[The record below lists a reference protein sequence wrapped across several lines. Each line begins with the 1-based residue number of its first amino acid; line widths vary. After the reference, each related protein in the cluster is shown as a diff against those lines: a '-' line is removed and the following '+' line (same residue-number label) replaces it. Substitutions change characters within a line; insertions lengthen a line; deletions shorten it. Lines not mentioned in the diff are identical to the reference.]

1 MLGETIAALST
12 PFGEGA
18 IAVIR
23 ITGPRANEI
32 AAGVTGAP
40 VAQWAPRQMKRAALQ
55 VDGRV
60 LDDLLGV
67 RFAAPASYTGE
78 DLVELHLH
86 GGIVLAQT
94 ALQAL
99 FDQGA
104 RPAEPG
110 EFTQRAFLNGK
121 MDLTQAE
128 AVMDLIRARGAAA
141 LEAARDQLSG
151 GLGDRIT
158 GLRDALL
165 ETLAHIEAYIDFP
178 EEDID
183 PETGELLH
191 RRLAA
196 CLQQCRELVATSDE
210 GRILREGARI
220 VISGKPNVGKSS
232 LLNALLGEDRAI
244 VAEIPGTT
252 RDSIEESVSFH
263 GIPVR
268 FIDTA
273 GLRDTDDPVER
284 AGVDRSRAHV
294 DKADILLC
302 IQSAEE
308 EPMPIEADPRAILV
322 VNKSDLPAAAGWA
335 EQPEAIRLSCKTG
348 DGLDTL
354 RQAIHDRVVVNH
366 RFLAHPTAAVNA
378 RHRDCLQ
385 RAIAAL
391 ERGLQALDDALSPE
405 FTALELREAL
415 DFLGEIVGK
424 VDGERLLDR
433 IFANFCIGK

>member
-1 MLGETIAALST
+1 MIGETIAALST

-23 ITGPRANEI
+23 ITGERAC
-32 AAGVTGAP
+32 P
-40 VAQWAPRQMKRAALQ
+40 VAAALTGQPIEQWPPRMMKRAPLQ

-60 LDDLLGV
+60 LDDLLVV

-86 GGIVLAQT
+86 GGVLLAQT
-94 ALQAL
+94 ALQAAL
-99 FDQGA
+99 SAGA
-104 RPAEPG
+104 TPAEPG

-128 AVMDLIRARGAAA
+128 AVMDLIQARGAAA
-141 LEAARDQLSG
+141 LQAAHDQLEGGLGHRITELRDQL
-151 GLGDRIT
+151 
-158 GLRDALL
+158 L
-165 ETLAHIEAYIDFP
+165 EALAHIEAFIDFP

-183 PETGELLH
+183 PETGEHLQK
-191 RRLAA
+191 RLGMVLTGCQALA
-196 CLQQCRELVATSDE
+196 ATSDE

-232 LLNALLGEDRAI
+232 LLNRLLGQDRAI

-273 GLRDTDDPVER
+273 GLRETFDPVEK
-284 AGVDRSRAHV
+284 AGVDRSLAHV
-294 DKADILLC
+294 ERADIIL
-302 IQSAEE
+302 QMESAEE
-308 EPMPIEADPRAILV
+308 PPAPTIDDPRVIRV
-322 VNKSDLPAAAGWA
+322 MNKADLAAAPSWGGL
-335 EQPEAIRLSCKTG
+335 EALPISCRTG
-348 DGLDTL
+348 DGLEEL
-354 RQAIHDRVVVNH
+354 RQAIHDRVVGNH
-366 RFLAHPTAAVNA
+366 RFLERPTAAVNA

-385 RAIAAL
+385 KTIASL
-391 ERGLQALDDALSPE
+391 EQGIVSLKDGLSPE
-405 FTALELREAL
+405 FISIELREAL
-415 DFLGEIVGK
+415 DYLGEIVGK
-424 VDGERLLDR
+424 IDTEQLLDR

>member
-1 MLGETIAALST
+1 MIGETIAALST

-23 ITGPRANEI
+23 LTG
-32 AAGVTGAP
+32 
-40 VAQWAPRQMKRAALQ
+40 KRACAVAAALTGQPVETWPPRMMRRAPLQ
-55 VDGRV
+55 VDGRK
-60 LDDLLGV
+60 LDDLLAV

-86 GGIVLAQT
+86 GGVLLAQT
-94 ALQAL
+94 ALQAA
-99 FDQGA
+99 FTAGA
-104 RPAEPG
+104 QPAEPG

-128 AVMDLIRARGAAA
+128 AVMDLIQARGSAA
-141 LEAARDQLSG
+141 LQAAHDQLEGGLGQRITRLRDQL
-151 GLGDRIT
+151 
-158 GLRDALL
+158 L
-165 ETLAHIEAYIDFP
+165 EALAHIEAYIDFP

-183 PETGELLH
+183 PETGDHL
-191 RRLAA
+191 RQRLGEV
-196 CLQQCRELVATSDE
+196 LEGCRELAATSDE

-232 LLNALLGEDRAI
+232 LLNRLLGQDRAI

-273 GLRDTDDPVER
+273 GLRETLDPVEK
-284 AGVDRSRAHV
+284 AGVDRSLAHV
-294 DKADILLC
+294 ERADILL
-302 IQSAEE
+302 QMESAGD
-308 EPMPIEADPRAILV
+308 EPAPGVDDPRVIRV
-322 VNKSDLPAAAGWA
+322 MNKADLPAAPGWSGL
-335 EQPEAIRLSCKTG
+335 EALPVSCKSG
-348 DGLDTL
+348 EGLDAL
-354 RQAIHDRVVVNH
+354 RQAIHDRVVGNH
-366 RFLAHPTAAVNA
+366 RFLERPTAAVNA

-385 RAIAAL
+385 KAITGL
-391 ERGLQALDDALSPE
+391 EQGIASLTEEISPE
-405 FTALELREAL
+405 FISLELREAL
-415 DFLGEIVGK
+415 DFLGEVVGK
-424 VDGERLLDR
+424 VDTEQLLDR